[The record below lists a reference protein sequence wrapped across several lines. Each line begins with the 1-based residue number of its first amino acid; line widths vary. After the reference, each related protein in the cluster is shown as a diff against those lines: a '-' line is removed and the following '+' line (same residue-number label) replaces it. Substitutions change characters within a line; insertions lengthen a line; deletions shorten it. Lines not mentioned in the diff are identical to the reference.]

1 MTLANVISKVFEKVL
16 LSRLLP
22 FLNTLPN
29 QFGLKP
35 KHGTEQCVFI
45 LKECL
50 QYYVQHGSVV
60 FTCYLDASMAF
71 DKISH
76 VLLFQK
82 LLEIGVPM
90 YLIRVLWFWYRN
102 QMLCVRWN
110 NEYSDKFYIQNG
122 VRQGG
127 ILSPLLYNIY
137 VNNLSK
143 NLNKVPAG
151 CCINNVLI
159 NHLMYADDV
168 VLIAPSMKGL
178 QKLID
183 QCFLYGQDHNISF
196 NTTKTVCMA
205 VSKKGGMAQRCE
217 PCLYLGSERI
227 LCVDKHKYLGY
238 IMSNDTSDNE
248 DIQRQIRSLYVS
260 ANILRRKFYCCSDYI
275 KIMLF
280 KSYCSSM
287 YGSSLWCHFSKS
299 VFSRLRVAYNNS
311 LRSLLGLPRWCSATQ
326 MFVLCDS
333 MTFAANLRKSRHS
346 LLKRLEHSGN
356 VYTYYLF
363 DFIGK
368 NAFI

>member
-1 MTLANVISKVFEKVL
+1 
-16 LSRLLP
+16 
-22 FLNTLPN
+22 
-29 QFGLKP
+29 
-35 KHGTEQCVFI
+35 
-45 LKECL
+45 
-50 QYYVQHGSVV
+50 
-60 FTCYLDASMAF
+60 
-71 DKISH
+71 
-76 VLLFQK
+76 
-82 LLEIGVPM
+82 
-90 YLIRVLWFWYRN
+90 
-102 QMLCVRWN
+102 MLCVRWN

-183 QCFLYGQDHNISF
+183 HCFLYGQDHNISF

-238 IMSNDTSDNE
+238 IMSNDTSD
-248 DIQRQIRSLYVS
+248 IRLDLCMSVLTYLEGSFIV
-260 ANILRRKFYCCSDYI
+260 AVIILKLCCLKAIAPVCMAQVCGAISQNP
-275 KIMLF
+275 
-280 KSYCSSM
+280 
-287 YGSSLWCHFSKS
+287 FS
-299 VFSRLRVAYNNS
+299 VV
-311 LRSLLGLPRWCSATQ
+311 
-326 MFVLCDS
+326 
-333 MTFAANLRKSRHS
+333 
-346 LLKRLEHSGN
+346 
-356 VYTYYLF
+356 
-363 DFIGK
+363 
-368 NAFI
+368 